1 MREKASCDQCSQFLF
16 IKEGILFQKIQR
28 HSERYPE
35 AAAALSL
42 TLLPFCGLI
51 VHDGVR
57 FVRNN
62 FDSAIALD
70 AQSVNRLRNATKSLS
85 LESVKVEDYLAE
97 IEEVTDHLK
106 GLFKKHTGFFGGL
119 ANVLQPDVGISY
131 CGELAVYTTYNV
143 TRYLVRCNNGVDGA
157 LDRNSAFEIG
167 EEIGKAASASYYL
180 VEMLGIDACALEFQ
194 EFSLDSRDFHYHNL
208 KKPLMEHGLS
218 NPACF
223 FMLCEMLTQLNSIT
237 ALRQKSFLSDIVEMK
252 LTLAALIVLSK
263 SISKL
268 SGYIAVTPSFESD
281 SKKALRALGGV
292 IPRKHRKILGRLQGL
307 RNALVHYD
315 FPGLLGSEFCDK
327 ATAEEILEAATK
339 KTVGMEAAELLE
351 WLRLRRND
359 ISQNLSELLELPP
372 MVNR

>member
-119 ANVLQPDVGISY
+119 ANVSI
-131 CGELAVYTTYNV
+131 
-143 TRYLVRCNNGVDGA
+143 
-157 LDRNSAFEIG
+157 
-167 EEIGKAASASYYL
+167 AAS
-180 VEMLGIDACALEFQ
+180 
-194 EFSLDSRDFHYHNL
+194 
-208 KKPLMEHGLS
+208 K
-218 NPACF
+218 
-223 FMLCEMLTQLNSIT
+223 
-237 ALRQKSFLSDIVEMK
+237 
-252 LTLAALIVLSK
+252 
-263 SISKL
+263 
-268 SGYIAVTPSFESD
+268 
-281 SKKALRALGGV
+281 
-292 IPRKHRKILGRLQGL
+292 
-307 RNALVHYD
+307 
-315 FPGLLGSEFCDK
+315 
-327 ATAEEILEAATK
+327 
-339 KTVGMEAAELLE
+339 
-351 WLRLRRND
+351 
-359 ISQNLSELLELPP
+359 
-372 MVNR
+372 